1 MVDIVITVQAVGEGY
16 HNIAERQVVFRG
28 MAGHRDIHGVSY
40 NAGSVVA
47 DMLNMLANELNP
59 EAPKE
64 ADADDAA
71 VGL

>member
-16 HNIAERQVVFRG
+16 HNIAERQMVFRG
-28 MAGHRDIHGVSY
+28 IAGHRDINGMAY

-59 EAPKE
+59 QAPKD
-64 ADADDAA
+64 ADADDAE

>member
-40 NAGSVVA
+40 NAGGVVA

>member
-1 MVDIVITVQAVGEGY
+1 MDTVITVQAVGEGY
-16 HNIAERQVVFRG
+16 RNIAERTMVFRG
-28 MAGHRDIHGVSY
+28 LAGHRDINGMAY

-59 EAPKE
+59 QASKE
-64 ADADDAA
+64 ADADDAE